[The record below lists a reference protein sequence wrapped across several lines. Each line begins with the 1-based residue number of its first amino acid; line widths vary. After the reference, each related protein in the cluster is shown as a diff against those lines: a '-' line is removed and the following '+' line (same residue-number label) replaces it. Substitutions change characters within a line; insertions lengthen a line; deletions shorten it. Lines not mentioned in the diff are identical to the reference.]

1 MIISNPN
8 QIVDLQQNSFLSQNK
23 LFLLYKR
30 ISIVY
35 VSQTYHSNDL
45 ILFFKNFKF
54 VPVIMKTRY
63 YSCIFNMGNKTS
75 FLIST
80 FKFKVLSYKNNTY

>member
-35 VSQTYHSNDL
+35 VLQTYRSIDM

-54 VPVIMKTRY
+54 LSIILKTR
-63 YSCIFNMGNKTS
+63 NS
-75 FLIST
+75 FLFSNARIT
-80 FKFKVLSYKNNTY
+80 NFLKLNKHKFLTNTVA